1 MKKAEAFSINTI
13 CPDLFE
19 RILRPGV
26 GVVGGAYLATPCM
39 YLGFQIFLEITCLG
53 LIYHNQKNSRS
64 LDDQDPPR
72 K

>member
-26 GVVGGAYLATPCM
+26 GVVGGGISSYPLYVFRVPN
-39 YLGFQIFLEITCLG
+39 LFGNNL
-53 LIYHNQKNSRS
+53 SRID
-64 LDDQDPPR
+64 LP
-72 K
+72 

>member
-26 GVVGGAYLATPCM
+26 GVVGGGISSYPL
-39 YLGFQIFLEITCLG
+39 YVFRVQNLFGNNL
-53 LIYHNQKNSRS
+53 SRIDLPYS
-64 LDDQDPPR
+64 
-72 K
+72 KEKF